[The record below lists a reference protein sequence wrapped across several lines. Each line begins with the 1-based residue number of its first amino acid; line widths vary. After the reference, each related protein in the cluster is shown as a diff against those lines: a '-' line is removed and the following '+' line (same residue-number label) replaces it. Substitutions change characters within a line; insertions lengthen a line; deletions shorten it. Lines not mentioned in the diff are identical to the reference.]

1 MIFKLAIV
9 LLSALVQN
17 AVLAESTSSRPG
29 RTVQIIKAGGDGDTR
44 ANHLRKATKFQDGTS
59 TTIALLDG
67 ENIDEVQDARALR
80 RRRRRRSRRSRR
92 SRGDTEP
99 DTTHATL
106 SSASS
111 RNDDGDDEDEN
122 LKDWNHGTYEVA
134 AKRRDSIEVCAPSA
148 SKHGDT
154 LFLFLR

>member
-9 LLSALVQN
+9 LLSALVQT
-17 AVLAESTSSRPG
+17 AVLAESTSPRLG
-29 RTVQIIKAGGDGDTR
+29 RTVQIIKAHGDGDKR
-44 ANHLRKATKFQDGTS
+44 ANHLRTATKVQDGTS

-67 ENIDEVQDARALR
+67 DSIDEVQDVRALR
-80 RRRRRRSRRSRR
+80 RRRRRRSRRSR
-92 SRGDTEP
+92 GDTKP

-106 SSASS
+106 SSD
-111 RNDDGDDEDEN
+111 DDGDDEDEN
-122 LKDWNHGTYEVA
+122 RNDWNHGTYEVA